1 MSRVNIAG
9 GPGNVSDSAPGNF
22 VKGFSPP
29 LFLGWHAAGRIN
41 MTVMTIDLNF
51 PSAAEK
57 FLREVADYRGFS
69 PAGRLEALFQLSSL
83 CDSIRAASPHLK
95 KQIELLDRN
104 EELEHQAWRDLIA
117 RHERRGTVA
126 DHAY

>member
-1 MSRVNIAG
+1 MGFCIDRLEDGRFLGRQRRMLNAG
-9 GPGNVSDSAPGNF
+9 RSPGLSGL
-22 VKGFSPP
+22 P
-29 LFLGWHAAGRIN
+29 LFLGWYAAGRIT

-69 PAGRLEALFQLSSL
+69 PAARLEALFQLSSL

-95 KQIELLDRN
+95 KQTKGELPQPL
-104 EELEHQAWRDLIA
+104 
-117 RHERRGTVA
+117 RGR
-126 DHAY
+126 